1 VDITVVTKLSA
12 FMRVLVQ
19 RISSSPNY
27 AKALEWGKLVTIT
40 GGTQVIVQLTGFIS
54 GILIIRLLSTQEYAL
69 YTLANTML
77 GTMVVLADSGIA
89 NGVMAESGK
98 VWKDREKLGIVLIT
112 GLNLRKKFGI
122 VSLAVTLPI
131 LAYLLQAHGANWI
144 TVILILL
151 AIIPAFF
158 ATLSDSLLEII
169 PRLYQEIKPLQKNEA
184 EVSLSRLIISSLF
197 LFIFPYTFIALIANG
212 IPRIYGNYKL
222 RKISARFVN
231 SKGETDDIVQKA
243 IVRSVK
249 QALPIAVYYCLSGQI
264 SIWLISFLG
273 TTSSISQIGAL
284 GRLAV
289 VFNLF
294 SSLFTTLVVPRFSR
308 MATARNIL
316 LKPFLLIQVSTM
328 LIGATV
334 LLLTWLFSNQILI
347 TLGSKYQGL
356 NYELL
361 LMTIANCIGLLA
373 GVCSQLVLS
382 RGWFLN
388 PYFLIVLNLFTTI
401 ASLMFFNT
409 SSLIGVFYFNIFV
422 ACINYFL
429 VLIYGLIKIHR
440 SKISLSEAA
449 LE

>member
-1 VDITVVTKLSA
+1 MK
-12 FMRVLVQ
+12 VLVQ
-19 RISSSPNY
+19 RISNSPNY

-40 GGTQVIVQLTGFIS
+40 GGAQVIVQLTGFVS

-98 VWKDREKLGIVLIT
+98 VWKDKGKLGTILIT
-112 GLNLRKKFGI
+112 GLNLRKKFGV
-122 VSLAVTLPI
+122 VSLVVTLPI

-144 TVILILL
+144 TVVLILL

-169 PRLYQEIKPLQKNEA
+169 PRLHQDIKPLQKNEA
-184 EVSLSRLIISSLF
+184 EVSLGRLIISGLF
-197 LFIFPYTFIALIANG
+197 LFIFPYTFIALIATG

-222 RKISARFVN
+222 RKISARFVDI
-231 SKGETDDIVQKA
+231 SGGADDIVQKA
-243 IVRSVK
+243 IVRSVR
-249 QALPIAVYYCLSGQI
+249 QAMPIAIYYCLSGQI

-294 SSLFTTLVVPRFSR
+294 STLFTTLVVPRFSR
-308 MATARNIL
+308 MVTARNVL
-316 LKPFLLIQVSTM
+316 LKPFLLIQIGAV
-328 LIGATV
+328 LIGSAV
-334 LLLTWLFSNQILI
+334 LLLTWIFSDQILI
-347 TLGSKYQGL
+347 TLGSKYHGL

-361 LMTIANCIGLLA
+361 LMTVANCIGLLA

-388 PYFLIVLNLFTTI
+388 PYFLIGLNLLTTI

-422 ACINYFL
+422 ASINYFL
-429 VLIYGLIKIHR
+429 VLIYGLIRIFR
-440 SKISLSEAA
+440 SKIFLSKAVPA
-449 LE
+449 

>member
-1 VDITVVTKLSA
+1 MK
-12 FMRVLVQ
+12 VLVQ
-19 RISSSPNY
+19 RISNSPNY

-40 GGTQVIVQLTGFIS
+40 GGAQVIVQLTGFVS

-98 VWKDREKLGIVLIT
+98 VWKDKGKLGTILIT
-112 GLNLRKKFGI
+112 GLNLRKKFGV
-122 VSLAVTLPI
+122 VSLVVTLPI

-144 TVILILL
+144 TVVLILL

-169 PRLYQEIKPLQKNEA
+169 PRLHQDIKPLQKNEA
-184 EVSLSRLIISSLF
+184 EVSLGRLIISGLF
-197 LFIFPYTFIALIANG
+197 LFICPYTFIALIATG

-222 RKISARFVN
+222 RKISARFVDI
-231 SKGETDDIVQKA
+231 SGGADDIVQKA
-243 IVRSVK
+243 IVRSVR
-249 QALPIAVYYCLSGQI
+249 QAMPIAIYYCLSGQI

-294 SSLFTTLVVPRFSR
+294 STLFTTLVVPRFSR
-308 MATARNIL
+308 MVTARNVL
-316 LKPFLLIQVSTM
+316 LKPFLLIQIGAV
-328 LIGATV
+328 LIGSAV
-334 LLLTWLFSNQILI
+334 LLLTWIFSDQILI
-347 TLGSKYQGL
+347 TLGSKYHGL

-361 LMTIANCIGLLA
+361 LMTVANCIGLLA

-388 PYFLIVLNLFTTI
+388 PYFLIGLNLLTTI

-422 ACINYFL
+422 ASINYFL
-429 VLIYGLIKIHR
+429 VLIYGLIRIFR
-440 SKISLSEAA
+440 SKIFLSKAVPA
-449 LE
+449 

>member
-1 VDITVVTKLSA
+1 
-12 FMRVLVQ
+12 
-19 RISSSPNY
+19 
-27 AKALEWGKLVTIT
+27 
-40 GGTQVIVQLTGFIS
+40 
-54 GILIIRLLSTQEYAL
+54 
-69 YTLANTML
+69 ML

-98 VWKDREKLGIVLIT
+98 VWKDREKLGTVLIT

-316 LKPFLLIQVSTM
+316 LKPFLLIQVSTI
-328 LIGATV
+328 LIGATINMV
-334 LLLTWLFSNQILI
+334 
-347 TLGSKYQGL
+347 
-356 NYELL
+356 
-361 LMTIANCIGLLA
+361 
-373 GVCSQLVLS
+373 
-382 RGWFLN
+382 
-388 PYFLIVLNLFTTI
+388 
-401 ASLMFFNT
+401 
-409 SSLIGVFYFNIFV
+409 IF
-422 ACINYFL
+422 
-429 VLIYGLIKIHR
+429 
-440 SKISLSEAA
+440 
-449 LE
+449 